1 MKESGKKMKILS
13 GSLLLAVMAITP
25 FSAKAQMGDN
35 PWGFSGQNRASIA
48 ALIKQVE
55 DADKGTAIISGGGDI
70 VNLVCGADASSSA
83 TGNSSCIILNNSDA
97 DINIGQDSEGDQTAS
112 TEETTN
118 VEETINGVEGID
130 DVLDTL
136 SGDEG

>member
-1 MKESGKKMKILS
+1 MAALVLVPLS
-13 GSLLLAVMAITP
+13 AN
-25 FSAKAQMGDN
+25 AQLDE

-55 DADKGTAIISGGGDI
+55 DGSNSGTVVSGTSGNI

-97 DINIGQDSEGDQTAS
+97 DINLGQDSEGDQTA
-112 TEETTN
+112 TNEETTN
-118 VEETINGVEGID
+118 VDETINTNVEAID